1 MILKQLVL
9 TNYGVYSGRQTFDFR
24 PEPGKPIVIV
34 GGKNGAGKTTLL
46 DAIRLCL
53 YGQLALDQNILPN
66 KATYHAYLRNRV
78 HHIPNALL
86 PITHASVELEFEY
99 AQAGVKRTYRV
110 KREWELQDAKN
121 LKEWLHIYEN
131 GLELD
136 VDAGQW
142 QDFLKDLVPPGLSQ
156 LFFFDGE
163 KIQSL
168 ASDDQKNPALSKAI
182 KSLLG
187 INIIEQ
193 LHTDLAIYRRRQQ
206 KSSQRTAA
214 EHQIEQLEDELA
226 ALNLE
231 LEEIEKEQNSL
242 IEKQTAIQQ
251 DIEIQESEVA
261 RLGGGF
267 AKQREDLKV
276 LQFQLEAKIE
286 QTEQQIRELCAGLLP
301 FSIAAEFTESTRKRL
316 LAEAEYRQWEASKA
330 FIENQFDS
338 VESELADSEFWENT
352 PVENSAELQNAVGA
366 KVKSLLQKLIEP
378 PDEFSGFQPLHQV
391 SEPEQQQLL
400 RWIDESL
407 LETPKQLQS
416 MSKQLVDMKSERRTV
431 VESLRRVPSD
441 EVLAPLVKK
450 LNELNQQMGAL
461 NARENELAQKHRQ
474 TVVKRDELQR
484 QLHRMREVYSQ
495 NATLSE
501 RIKLILDVDLVLD
514 DFSARLTDL
523 RVRQLGENFTR
534 NFNLLTRKEQLIKEV
549 AINENDFSISLI
561 REDGNVTPK
570 NDLSA
575 GEKQIYA
582 IAMLWA
588 LRQVSGRPLPVIIDT
603 PLGRLDSS
611 HRKNLIE
618 KYFPHASHQ
627 VILFS
632 TDTEVDIDLYAAL
645 QPYIARTYHLDH
657 DETTKST
664 HVKQGYF
671 WSLEEVLQ

>member
-1 MILKQLVL
+1 MILKQLIL

-24 PEPGKPIVIV
+24 PEPGKSIVIV

-53 YGQLALDQNILPN
+53 YGRLALEQNILPN
-66 KATYHAYLRNRV
+66 KATYHAYLRNRI

-86 PITHASVELEFEY
+86 PITRASVELEFEY

-110 KREWELQDAKN
+110 KREWEIQDAKN

-206 KSSQRTAA
+206 KNSRRTAA

-226 ALNLE
+226 TLNFALE
-231 LEEIEKEQNSL
+231 KIEKEQNDL
-242 IEKQTAIQQ
+242 AKKQTAIQQ
-251 DIEIQESEVA
+251 DIEIQEAEVA

-286 QTEQQIRELCAGLLP
+286 QTEQLIRELCAGLLP
-301 FSIAAEFTESTRKRL
+301 FSIAAEFTEATRKRL
-316 LAEAEYRQWEASKA
+316 LAEADYRQWEASKA
-330 FIENQFDS
+330 FIEDQFDS
-338 VESELADSEFWENT
+338 VEAELTDSAFWKNT
-352 PVENSAELQNAVGA
+352 PAENSPELQNTVGT
-366 KVKSLLQKLIEP
+366 KVKSLLQKLIAP
-378 PDEFSGFQPLHQV
+378 PDEFSNFQLLHQV

-416 MSKQLVDMKSERRTV
+416 MSKQLVNMKSERRNV
-431 VESLRRVPSD
+431 IESLRRVPSD

-461 NARENELAQKHRQ
+461 NAQENELAQKHRQ
-474 TVVKRDELQR
+474 TVVRRDELQR

-514 DFSARLTDL
+514 DFSARLTEL

-549 AINENDFSISLI
+549 AIDENDFSISLI

-645 QPYIARTYHLDH
+645 QPYIARTYHLEH